1 MFKRLAQ
8 LLRQDDIESQVAGKD
23 ESFAVPVP
31 RVWGVYWESSQIW
44 GLKMGNTHG
53 KHRDDS
59 LIHQHFLGTSRH
71 VQTHAYIYIY
81 DFIVSD
87 CRDPRWVK
95 WPFVSRCLGVF
106 EGKHSNQVDFS
117 RQIWPEEPIRKIYF
131 WTINNSYWKCSN
143 IVLLIIIYNI

>member
-71 VQTHAYIYIY
+71 VQTHAYIYMILS
-81 DFIVSD
+81 FRIVAIRGGSSD
-87 CRDPRWVK
+87 HSSPVALACLRASTAIRLIFPVK
-95 WPFVSRCLGVF
+95 FDQKNLLGRYTF
-106 EGKHSNQVDFS
+106 EQSTIVIENV
-117 RQIWPEEPIRKIYF
+117 QILFY
-131 WTINNSYWKCSN
+131 
-143 IVLLIIIYNI
+143 

>member
-59 LIHQHFLGTSRH
+59 LIHQHFFGTSSH
-71 VQTHAYIYIY
+71 VQTHAYIYMILS
-81 DFIVSD
+81 FRIVAIRGGSSD
-87 CRDPRWVK
+87 HSSPVALA
-95 WPFVSRCLGVF
+95 CLRA
-106 EGKHSNQVDFS
+106 STAIRLIFS